1 MFLDRNAR
9 LFQCFICYLYLLTY
23 IGGAVVVIWYLDL
36 QLPVHI
42 TTKVVSS
49 NLDHGEVCS
58 IQHYVIKFVSGFL
71 LVLWLTP
78 PVKLTSTI

>member
-42 TTKVVSS
+42 TTKAVSS
-49 NLDHGEVCS
+49 NLGHGEVCS
-58 IQHYVIKFVSGFL
+58 IQHYVIKIIKKITLIYKQIISFSFVIY
-71 LVLWLTP
+71 T
-78 PVKLTSTI
+78 